1 MSRIQCPI
9 SRPAGQDS
17 LTTSV
22 RRAVG
27 RRHTPRGK
35 PALRE
40 KPTDKES
47 GFESC
52 PSSPRSDASVESGQT
67 CQCGAQT
74 ELRHQ
79 AGDCTSLDCF
89 SFIKKLGSGGYG
101 SVVLVEKRR
110 GRDQGARYALKISSL
125 SRAALVERDILPR
138 LRGLPYTTDLA
149 YAFFTASPPRAFL
162 ALPYAIGRD
171 LFSLAGPGKRP
182 GYLRKM
188 FVLAYPQYVERV
200 RLILAEL
207 TVALHCLHENRIL
220 YRDLKLENILVSG
233 DGHIRLADFGLSR
246 HFEIGESAHITG
258 KTGTPDYMA
267 PEVIRSNGA
276 HGPATQY
283 SYEADMWGL
292 GVIAYELIVGQLPFR
307 GRQLIDLEHSILHDP
322 VELPHSYVE
331 EKLGVLLWHERP
343 LVLSALNMVQTL
355 LQRRPADRP
364 TAAELPNH
372 AFFAPLDWPAIA
384 SGRHDDPPFDIRR
397 VVRELPADDSARRLP
412 SAFSGVPSQKKE
424 RRDKG
429 AGTGYDNPAKYK
441 NYPYCSSELGWYDS
455 DLELAVPADTRH
467 LVPEGA
473 VVEDDDAQWE
483 TEPGTPLDEVASLLT
498 LPASPV
504 SPDSACGAG
513 QSREEETEDDEE
525 GMEEEVEE
533 EWVSSALLPPHPRSP
548 SPIREDSDSDIEV
561 IEVIAAPRGQ
571 KRHLSCQRRLDFDA
585 ADADWPTD
593 ALPPKKQR
601 RFLQAAVERRVVV
614 QTALPPLPPLPP
626 FSSLQSPRPRPA
638 GLH

>member
-207 TVALHCLHENRIL
+207 TVALRCLHE
-220 YRDLKLENILVSG
+220 
-233 DGHIRLADFGLSR
+233 
-246 HFEIGESAHITG
+246 AHITG

-429 AGTGYDNPAKYK
+429 AGTWLRQPGQIQ
-441 NYPYCSSELGWYDS
+441 
-455 DLELAVPADTRH
+455 
-467 LVPEGA
+467 
-473 VVEDDDAQWE
+473 DDDAQWE

-548 SPIREDSDSDIEV
+548 SPIREDSDS
-561 IEVIAAPRGQ
+561 
-571 KRHLSCQRRLDFDA
+571 
-585 ADADWPTD
+585 
-593 ALPPKKQR
+593 
-601 RFLQAAVERRVVV
+601 
-614 QTALPPLPPLPP
+614 
-626 FSSLQSPRPRPA
+626 
-638 GLH
+638 